1 MRYEQLHRREIAF
14 RLCRALE
21 RRDVPGAWRL
31 RHWLLSTDF
40 AAHAKGVVRCSTNH
54 GFDILIDPAADK
66 GVERSIVNE
75 GTYEEG
81 TLQVMSKVLR
91 TGCTFL
97 DIGANVGL
105 MSLFASRLVG
115 ATGAVHSFEPLPEVA
130 ALLEASAQVNGLG
143 NIQVHRIA
151 LGAEASERTLHRNP
165 QVNRGSASLAW
176 GSAGGS
182 STEVRVDSL
191 DHWAQERPLHRVA
204 MVKIDVEGWE
214 LEVLRGGLA
223 FFRRPEKPV
232 VCIEF
237 SDEHPLQGGT
247 LGDLYTAMTGLGYRA
262 YVLSRTKAA
271 PSPLRLADAASLPR
285 HDNVFFFPADRP
297 ARQFGLECVA

>member
-21 RRDVPGAWRL
+21 RRELPGAWRL
-31 RHWLLSTDF
+31 RNWLLGTDF
-40 AAHAKGVVRCSTNH
+40 AAHATGIIRCSTNH
-54 GFDILIDPAADK
+54 GFDIVIDPAADK

-81 TLQVMSKVLR
+81 TLHVMSKVLR
-91 TGCTFL
+91 PGCTFL

-115 ATGAVHSFEPLPEVA
+115 AAGVVHSFEPLPEIA
-130 ALLEASAQVNGLG
+130 SLLEASAQINGLD
-143 NIQVHRIA
+143 NIQVHRLA
-151 LGAEASERTLHRNP
+151 LGATASERTLHRNP

-176 GSAGGS
+176 GSAGGT
-182 STEVRVDSL
+182 STDVWVDSL
-191 DHWAQERPLHRVA
+191 DHWSQTWPLHRVA

-214 LEVLRGGLA
+214 LEVLRGGQA
-223 FFRRPEKPV
+223 FFRRPERPV

-237 SDEHPLQGGT
+237 SDEHPLEGGT
-247 LGDLYTAMTGLGYRA
+247 LGDLYSAMTSLGYRA

-271 PSPLRLADAASLPR
+271 PSPLRPADAASLPR

-297 ARQFGLECVA
+297 ARYLGLEWVA